1 MNEGRLLSPEMSHP
15 RLPIAKSQSADS
27 KPGPSFPNP
36 RFARRG
42 VAMGAGLL
50 VLLLL
55 SSGCGPKPYGP
66 AFEMSPLPPPN
77 RARLYIYRLDE
88 RTSLA
93 SVRASIDGQEMGPF
107 RDREY
112 ETIVLPAG
120 MRTVRAGLRGFGFM
134 AWGWS
139 EHKVRLRAGETAYL
153 MLSVRM
159 AEQTAPTSREVEI
172 AGRDSGTASEN
183 VFIVPRSQSQA
194 LSEMQRMTR
203 LVSEAGSTD

>member
-1 MNEGRLLSPEMSHP
+1 
-15 RLPIAKSQSADS
+15 
-27 KPGPSFPNP
+27 
-36 RFARRG
+36 
-42 VAMGAGLL
+42 MGAGLV

-66 AFEMSPLPPPN
+66 AFQMSPLPPPN
-77 RARLYIYRLDE
+77 RARLYVYRMDE

-93 SVRASIDGQEMGPF
+93 SVRLTIDGQEIGPF
-107 RDREY
+107 RDQEY
-112 ETIVLPAG
+112 ETLVLPAG

-139 EHKVRLRAGETAYL
+139 VHKLRVQPGETAYL

-183 VFIVPRSQSQA
+183 VFIVPRSQAQA
-194 LSEMQRMTR
+194 LSELQRMTR
-203 LVSEAGSTD
+203 LVSDSDSSQ